1 MHDFLYLFPY
11 NTIYWFLTRIGLGK
25 RSTFQLQFFI
35 NFQPGLICKVEKPE
49 DPPIIKEEPN
59 YAILKEEIASSPME
73 IDGNVEK
80 SDLTDE
86 DDQSE
91 DSKKDDDWKA
101 SEALESEDSEE
112 FSGDDE
118 KDMDPDN
125 PEDDLEGVPVWKL
138 HTCDVCSMPF
148 RLMATFNAHR
158 KVKHPDVDEYRCSYC
173 DSPPFRKYADYRK
186 HIIKHEGTRGGCSS
200 LVCYICG
207 EKKNTRRALHKHIK
221 SHDGPKIPCEFGCN
235 QKFSSTFQREIHN
248 RSKHTKEKPFVCE
261 HCGKGFVAM
270 SYLRNHV
277 ISHTGEKPFVC
288 DICKKGFNRSWN
300 LTQHKR
306 IHSGE
311 RPYKCTKCDMAFI
324 QNFILKDHVKK
335 CHPNDKT

>member
-1 MHDFLYLFPY
+1 M
-11 NTIYWFLTRIGLGK
+11 I
-25 RSTFQLQFFI
+25 S
-35 NFQPGLICKVEKPE
+35 
-49 DPPIIKEEPN
+49 
-59 YAILKEEIASSPME
+59 
-73 IDGNVEK
+73 
-80 SDLTDE
+80 E
-86 DDQSE
+86 DDS
-91 DSKKDDDWKA
+91 DAPSVGNKKEDDWKA
-101 SEALESEDSEE
+101 GTFESSEE
-112 FSGDDE
+112 SCDGKTDE
-118 KDMDPDN
+118 EGKERDADN

-138 HTCDVCSMPF
+138 HTCDVCFMPF

-158 KVKHPDVDEYRCSYC
+158 KVKHPEVEEYRCVYC
-173 DSPPFRKYADYRK
+173 DSPSFRKYAEYRK
-186 HIIKHEGTRGGCSS
+186 HMVKHEGTRGGCSA

-207 EKKNTRRALHKHIK
+207 AEKKTRRALHKHITT
-221 SHDGPKIPCEFGCN
+221 HDGPKLPCQFGCD
-235 QKFSSTFQREIHN
+235 QKFSSSFQREIHN

-306 IHSGE
+306 IHSGD
-311 RPYKCTKCDMAFI
+311 RPYKCSKCDMAFI

-335 CHPNDKT
+335 CHPEGKT